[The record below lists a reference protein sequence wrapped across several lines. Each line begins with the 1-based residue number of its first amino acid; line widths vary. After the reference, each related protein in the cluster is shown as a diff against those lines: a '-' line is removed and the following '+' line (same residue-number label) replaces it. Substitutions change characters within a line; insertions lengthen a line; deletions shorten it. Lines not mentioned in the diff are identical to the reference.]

1 MVYYSVLRACC
12 LFPALC
18 RIKQLLRTYSM
29 DKNCVDRRESAMA
42 SEDRRGRPH
51 SGVARRRRGG
61 TGKRPPGGR
70 RDGRRLAQLVV
81 SLTLFFLVFVGRGVF
96 PDQIQTWRE
105 IMGTD
110 MDFQGAVS
118 AFLDA
123 LGSGAGF
130 RDAVAQL
137 GGALLGEQENA
148 ELPVSPKPKEI
159 VLLTQTEKLGFA
171 YASHAGVREPLPD
184 QPEQNNSAPATQPP
198 EPEPS
203 PEIVTAVAQAYT
215 DDGVALPSNVSLA
228 YYELGLEE
236 TAAPVQGT
244 VTSNFGYRDSPI
256 DGDNE
261 FHLALDIGAAEGTPI
276 GAFAAGT
283 VEYIG
288 QSDEFGLYL
297 KIRHANNVASFYA
310 HCSQLL
316 VSKGDEV
323 ACGQTVAL
331 VGSTGNATGPHLHLT
346 IEKDDIRLNPAYYV
360 DLS

>member
-1 MVYYSVLRACC
+1 MQNRG
-12 LFPALC
+12 
-18 RIKQLLRTYSM
+18 
-29 DKNCVDRRESAMA
+29 
-42 SEDRRGRPH
+42 RRGGAAAAP
-51 SGVARRRRGG
+51 VRRRRAPRSRPAGG
-61 TGKRPPGGR
+61 GD
-70 RDGRRLAQLVV
+70 RDRRRLAQLLV
-81 SLTLFFLVFVGRGVF
+81 SLTLFLLVFVGRGVF
-96 PDQIQTWRE
+96 PEQLHAWGEFVSRDA
-105 IMGTD
+105 
-110 MDFQGAVS
+110 DFQA
-118 AFLDA
+118 AWLALLDA
-123 LGSGAGF
+123 MGAG
-130 RDAVAQL
+130 
-137 GGALLGEQENA
+137 GEQDGPEPPA
-148 ELPVSPKPKEI
+148 GEELP
-159 VLLTQTEKLGFA
+159 LLSRGSRLGLDFA
-171 YASHAGVREPLPD
+171 AQNGLPASLASARPA
-184 QPEQNNSAPATQPP
+184 PEEEP
-198 EPEPS
+198 EPAQEQEPS

-215 DDGVALPSNVSLA
+215 DDGVALPSNVSFT

-236 TAAPVQGT
+236 TAVPVQGS
-244 VTSNFGYRDSPI
+244 VTSTFGYRDSPI

-261 FHLALDIGAAEGTPI
+261 FHLALDIGAAEGTAI

-297 KIRHANNVASFYA
+297 KIRHDNNVASFYA